1 MEAVPPPSRESLP
14 ISDRWPS
21 GIPGAIWQLK
31 TRTLSLDRPRL
42 MGIVNVTPDS
52 FSDGGR
58 FVDPR
63 AAVAHGLRLVEQG
76 ADLVDV
82 GGESTR
88 PGANPVGVAEE
99 LDRVLPVVAALAAE
113 GVIVSVDTAKV
124 EVARGALAAGA
135 EIINDVTGL
144 VDPAMRTEVA
154 VSRAGVVIMH
164 MQGTPRTMQAEPAYG
179 DVVDEVAAHLTRQA
193 GLAVEAGVAP
203 ASVVVDP
210 GIGFGKTLAHNLA
223 LLAALD
229 RVGGEHPVLLG
240 VSRKSLFKSL
250 LGVDD
255 PMQRDRPSATMLAMA
270 VLSGVRLFRVH
281 DIGSSLEAAN
291 LAWAIVRGQP

>member
-1 MEAVPPPSRESLP
+1 V
-14 ISDRWPS
+14 D
-21 GIPGAIWQLK
+21 WQLK
-31 TRTLSLDRPRL
+31 TRALSLDRPRL
-42 MGIVNVTPDS
+42 MGIINVTPDS

-58 FVDPR
+58 FTDSR

-88 PGANPVGVAEE
+88 PGADPVGAAEE

-124 EVARGALAAGA
+124 EVARAALEAGA
-135 EIINDVTGL
+135 EIVNDVTGL
-144 VDPAMRTEVA
+144 ADPSMRTEVA
-154 VSRAGVVIMH
+154 AARAGAVIMH
-164 MQGTPRTMQAEPAYG
+164 MQGTPRTMQVEPAYG
-179 DVVDEVAAHLTRQA
+179 DVVHEVAAHLAHRAAQA
-193 GLAVEAGVAP
+193 MAAGVAS

-229 RVGGEHPVLLG
+229 RIGGAHPVLLG
-240 VSRKSLFKSL
+240 VSRKSLFKTL

-255 PMQRDRPSATMLAMA
+255 PMERDRVSATMLALA
-270 VLSGVRLFRVH
+270 VRAGVRLFRVH
-281 DIGSSLEAAN
+281 DIESSLEAAN
-291 LAWAIVRGQP
+291 LAWAIVRAQP

>member
-1 MEAVPPPSRESLP
+1 M
-14 ISDRWPS
+14 
-21 GIPGAIWQLK
+21 GWQLK

-58 FVDPR
+58 FADPG

-88 PGANPVGVAEE
+88 PGADPVGVAEE

-113 GVIVSVDTAKV
+113 GVIVSVDTTKV
-124 EVARGALAAGA
+124 EVARAALAAGA
-135 EIINDVTGL
+135 EIVNDVTGL

-154 VSRAGVVIMH
+154 ASRAGVVIMH
-164 MQGTPRTMQAEPAYG
+164 MQGTPRTMQLEPVYA
-179 DVVDEVAAHLTRQA
+179 DVVDEVAAHLHRLA

-229 RVGGEHPVLLG
+229 RVGGDHPVLLG

-250 LGVDD
+250 LGIED
-255 PMQRDRPSATMLAMA
+255 PTQRDRASATMLALA
-270 VLSGVRLFRVH
+270 VLGGVRLFRVH

-291 LAWAIVRGQP
+291 LAWAMVRSQP

>member
-1 MEAVPPPSRESLP
+1 
-14 ISDRWPS
+14 
-21 GIPGAIWQLK
+21 
-31 TRTLSLDRPRL
+31 

-58 FVDPR
+58 FLGSR

-88 PGANPVGVAEE
+88 PGADPVGAAEE

-124 EVARGALAAGA
+124 EVARAALEAGA
-135 EIINDVTGL
+135 EIVNDITGL
-144 VDPAMRTEVA
+144 ADPAMRTEVA
-154 VSRAGVVIMH
+154 AARAGAVIMH
-164 MQGTPRTMQAEPAYG
+164 MQGTPRTMQVEPAYG
-179 DVVDEVAAHLTRQA
+179 DVVHEVAAHLAHQA
-193 GLAVEAGVAP
+193 ALAVAAGVSS

-229 RVGGEHPVLLG
+229 RIGGAHPVLLG
-240 VSRKSLFKSL
+240 VSRKSLFKTL

-255 PMQRDRPSATMLAMA
+255 PMERDRPSATMLALA
-270 VLSGVRLFRVH
+270 VLGGVRLFRVH
-281 DIGSSLEAAN
+281 DIESSLEAAN
-291 LAWAIVRGQP
+291 LAWAIVRAQP

>member
-1 MEAVPPPSRESLP
+1 MEATPPPSRESRP
-14 ISDRWPS
+14 ITDREPA
-21 GIPGAIWQLK
+21 GNPGVVWQLK
-31 TRTLSLDRPRL
+31 TRTLSLGRPRL

-58 FVDPR
+58 FTDPR
-63 AAVAHGLRLVEQG
+63 AAIAHGLRLVEQG

-88 PGANPVGVAEE
+88 PGADPVGAGEE

-124 EVARGALAAGA
+124 EVARAALEAGA
-135 EIINDVTGL
+135 EIVNDVTGL
-144 VDPAMRTEVA
+144 ADPGMRTEVA
-154 VSRAGVVIMH
+154 AARAGVVIMH
-164 MQGTPRTMQAEPAYG
+164 MQGTPRTMQVEPAYG
-179 DVVDEVAAHLTRQA
+179 DVVDEVAAHLAHQA
-193 GLAVEAGVAP
+193 ALAVAAGVAP

-229 RVGGEHPVLLG
+229 RIGGDHQVLLG

-255 PMQRDRPSATMLAMA
+255 PIARDRPSATTLALA
-270 VLSGVRLFRVH
+270 VLAGVRLFRVH
-281 DIGSSLEAAN
+281 DIESSLEAAN
-291 LAWAIVRGQP
+291 LAWAIVRAQP